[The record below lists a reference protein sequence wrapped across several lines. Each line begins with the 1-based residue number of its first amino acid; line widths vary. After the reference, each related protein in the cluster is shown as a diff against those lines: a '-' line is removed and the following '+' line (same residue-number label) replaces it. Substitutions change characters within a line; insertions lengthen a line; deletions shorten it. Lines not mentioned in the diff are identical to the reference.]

1 MRLFMRR
8 SVLKSV
14 GLFPIVAG
22 SSALDCVFHSARC
35 EEFAADKAT
44 IEKWMDAW
52 SKTDKQPVNPLFL
65 SRFADP
71 IYFLTQPINWR
82 PDPGQ
87 EDVQAVTVP
96 TGFVTDFASIP
107 RIFWSLVKP
116 DGNYAWAAVVHDY
129 LYWVQ
134 TTSKDVADKTMLYA
148 MEDFGISALT
158 KQSIYQ
164 AVHLFGQGAW
174 NENASLKAKGEKRI
188 LKRYPTNPTT
198 TWDTWRKDASNF
210 Q

>member
-1 MRLFMRR
+1 
-8 SVLKSV
+8 VV
-14 GLFPIVAG
+14 PIVVG
-22 SSALDCVFHSARC
+22 FSALDFAFHPAAG
-35 EEFAADKAT
+35 EEFAADKVT
-44 IEKWMDAW
+44 VEKWMDAW
-52 SKTDKQPVNPLFL
+52 SKTDKQPVNPLFV

-71 IYFLTQPINWR
+71 IYFLTQPITWR

-107 RIFWSLVKP
+107 RIFWSLLKP

-129 LYWVQ
+129 LYWTQ
-134 TTSKDVADKTMLYA
+134 GTSKDVADKTLLYA
-148 MEDFGISALT
+148 MEDFGISTLT

-188 LKRYPTNPTT
+188 MKRYPTNPTT
-198 TWDTWRKDASNF
+198 TWDEWRKDASNF